1 MIRTWGWVGDSQWQS
16 RIPSGLSGYMLQCF
30 CTEVNKRLNKTYIW
44 SSILFETPWWFVWWF
59 FCLLSMLICSF
70 VAKALS
76 SQTNFKNQLCQV
88 CAEICRVCSVECM
101 KHAHTYQHC
110 LRCALACES
119 CAIACDKVLEV
130 YWFVSDEFLNKR
142 AIRDKKL

>member
-1 MIRTWGWVGDSQWQS
+1 MSTRYQECVDEC
-16 RIPSGLSGYMLQCF
+16 LACMKACNF
-30 CTEVNKRLNKTYIW
+30 CINA
-44 SSILFETPWWFVWWF
+44 
-59 FCLLSMLICSF
+59 CLIDDHMEPFAHCIHLTKDCADICSF

-110 LRCALACES
+110 LRCAQACES

-130 YWFVSDEFLNKR
+130 Y
-142 AIRDKKL
+142 